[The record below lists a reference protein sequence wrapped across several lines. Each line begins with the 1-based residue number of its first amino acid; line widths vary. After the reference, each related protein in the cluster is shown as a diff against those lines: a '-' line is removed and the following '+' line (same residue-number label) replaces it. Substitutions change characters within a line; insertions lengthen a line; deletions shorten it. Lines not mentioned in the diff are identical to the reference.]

1 MGIME
6 SLGFGH
12 PHEEDHSAPVV
23 EAPVPTPPMESGE
36 AVATAATTGETTE
49 SVEPAHMD
57 MAGAGPATVDLSNM
71 PVHPAETSGEATD
84 GSDVNEGEVPQTEAV
99 SVTVE
104 GGESSETESAPNET
118 ETAVSVNAG
127 EFTTAVPPASVE
139 NDSPT
144 VEVSSDSSAD
154 SGTFTQTESET
165 VESADASN
173 DAGVDTSTQTEGE
186 MVKSTDTGQ
195 DASDSA
201 LDQLAAWQKSDAVG
215 GVDAGPEDTPKADD
229 TEVVV
234 APEVTPTEGDS
245 AVQPEAVEV
254 EEKADD
260 FAAKLEA
267 DAADEVAAIDAEV
280 AKAQPEIHA
289 MGGEI
294 ATEEPELPANTEKA
308 EKEPAAVVED
318 APFPAPPVE
327 LESTETSASVE
338 DAEPSQ
344 EQADTDP
351 SEIVGGGDVHLD
363 RAEYVVSE
371 PDAENTETSTDDTE
385 KSEVVDI
392 AAVREKIAKTRNA
405 LDELEE
411 LLGKAA

>member
-1 MGIME
+1 
-6 SLGFGH
+6 
-12 PHEEDHSAPVV
+12 
-23 EAPVPTPPMESGE
+23 MESGE

-84 GSDVNEGEVPQTEAV
+84 GSDVDEGEVPQTEAV

-104 GGESSETESAPNET
+104 GGESSEAESAPDT
-118 ETAVSVNAG
+118 AETAVSVNAG

-144 VEVSSDSSAD
+144 VDISS
-154 SGTFTQTESET
+154 G
-165 VESADASN
+165 N
-173 DAGVDTSTQTEGE
+173 NAGVDTSTQTEGE

-229 TEVVV
+229 AEVVV
-234 APEVTPTEGDS
+234 APEVTQTEDD
-245 AVQPEAVEV
+245 VTTQPEAVEV

-294 ATEEPELPANTEKA
+294 ATEEPELPANTEKT

-338 DAEPSQ
+338 DVEPSQ

-363 RAEYVVSE
+363 RAEYVVPES
-371 PDAENTETSTDDTE
+371 DTE
-385 KSEVVDI
+385 KTEASGNGSEKAEVVDI
-392 AAVREKIAKTRNA
+392 AAVRENIAKTRKA
-405 LDELEE
+405 LDELEGS
-411 LLGKAA
+411 LGKAA

>member
-12 PHEEDHSAPVV
+12 PHEEEQSAPVV

-144 VEVSSDSSAD
+144 VDISS
-154 SGTFTQTESET
+154 G
-165 VESADASN
+165 N
-173 DAGVDTSTQTEGE
+173 NAGVDTSTQTEGE

-371 PDAENTETSTDDTE
+371 SDTE
-385 KSEVVDI
+385 KTEASGDGSEKAEVVDI
-392 AAVREKIAKTRNA
+392 AAVRENIAKTRKA
-405 LDELEE
+405 LDELEGS
-411 LLGKAA
+411 LGKAA

>member
-23 EAPVPTPPMESGE
+23 EAPVPPMETGE
-36 AVATAATTGETTE
+36 AVAAAATTGETTE

-57 MAGAGPATVDLSNM
+57 MAGAGPATVDLSDM
-71 PVHPAETSGEATD
+71 PVHPAKTGGEATD
-84 GSDVNEGEVPQTEAV
+84 GSDNSEGEAPQAEAV
-99 SVTVE
+99 SVTVG
-104 GGESSETESAPNET
+104 GGESSEAESASDAAET
-118 ETAVSVNAG
+118 TVPVSAG
-127 EFTTAVPPASVE
+127 EFTTAVPPTSVE
-139 NDSPT
+139 NDSPA

-154 SGTFTQTESET
+154 SGTFTQTESEA
-165 VESADASN
+165 VESADESD
-173 DAGVDTSTQTEGE
+173 DAG
-186 MVKSTDTGQ
+186 
-195 DASDSA
+195 DSA

-215 GVDAGPEDTPKADD
+215 GADNGHEDTPKAD
-229 TEVVV
+229 EAEAAV
-234 APEVTPTEGDS
+234 APEVTQTEGDS
-245 AVQPEAVEV
+245 TTQSEVVEP

-294 ATEEPELPANTEKA
+294 AAEDPELPVDAEKA
-308 EKEPAAVVED
+308 EEEPAAEVED

-327 LESTETSASVE
+327 VGLGSTEAPAAVE
-338 DAEPSQ
+338 GAEPSQ
-344 EQADTDP
+344 EQTHANP

-371 PDAENTETSTDDTE
+371 SDAENTETLADATE

-392 AAVREKIAKTRNA
+392 EAVRENIAKTRKA

-411 LLGKAA
+411 SLGKAA

>member
-23 EAPVPTPPMESGE
+23 EAPGPTPPMESGE

-144 VEVSSDSSAD
+144 VDISS
-154 SGTFTQTESET
+154 G
-165 VESADASN
+165 N
-173 DAGVDTSTQTEGE
+173 NAGVDTSTQTEGE

-229 TEVVV
+229 AEVVV
-234 APEVTPTEGDS
+234 APEVTQTEDD
-245 AVQPEAVEV
+245 VTTQPEAVEV
-254 EEKADD
+254 EERADD

-294 ATEEPELPANTEKA
+294 ATEEPELPANTEKT

-338 DAEPSQ
+338 DVEPSQ
-344 EQADTDP
+344 EQAGTDP

-363 RAEYVVSE
+363 RAEYVVPES
-371 PDAENTETSTDDTE
+371 DTE
-385 KSEVVDI
+385 KTEAPGDGAEKAEVVDI
-392 AAVREKIAKTRNA
+392 AAVRENIAKTRKV

-411 LLGKAA
+411 SLGKAA

>member
-12 PHEEDHSAPVV
+12 PHGEDQSAPVV
-23 EAPVPTPPMESGE
+23 EAPTPPMETGE
-36 AVATAATTGETTE
+36 AVAAAATTGETTE

-57 MAGAGPATVDLSNM
+57 MAGAGPATVDLSDM

-84 GSDVNEGEVPQTEAV
+84 EPDNNEGEAPQAEAV
-99 SVTVE
+99 SVAVG
-104 GGESSETESAPNET
+104 GGESSEAESASDAVET
-118 ETAVSVNAG
+118 TVPASAG
-127 EFTTAVPPASVE
+127 EFTTAVPPADVE
-139 NDSPT
+139 NDSPA

-154 SGTFTQTESET
+154 TGTFTQTEGET

-173 DAGVDTSTQTEGE
+173 DAG
-186 MVKSTDTGQ
+186 
-195 DASDSA
+195 DSA
-201 LDQLAAWQKSDAVG
+201 LDQLVAWQKSDAVG
-215 GVDAGPEDTPKADD
+215 GADNGHENTPKADD
-229 TEVVV
+229 AEAVV
-234 APEVTPTEGDS
+234 ASEVTQMEGDS
-245 AVQPEAVEV
+245 TTQSEAVGP

-294 ATEEPELPANTEKA
+294 AAEEPELPTDTEKA
-308 EKEPAAVVED
+308 EEEPVAAVED
-318 APFPAPPVE
+318 APFPAPPVD
-327 LESTETSASVE
+327 LESTATRAAVE

-344 EQADTDP
+344 EQADADP

-371 PDAENTETSTDDTE
+371 SDAENTETSADATE

-392 AAVREKIAKTRNA
+392 EAVRENIAKTRKA

-411 LLGKAA
+411 SLGKAA

>member
-71 PVHPAETSGEATD
+71 PVHPAETSDEATN
-84 GSDVNEGEVPQTEAV
+84 GSDVIEGEVPQTEAV

-104 GGESSETESAPNET
+104 GGESSETESASNET
-118 ETAVSVNAG
+118 EAAVSVNAG

-144 VEVSSDSSAD
+144 VDISS
-154 SGTFTQTESET
+154 G
-165 VESADASN
+165 N

-229 TEVVV
+229 AEVVV
-234 APEVTPTEGDS
+234 APEVTQTEDD
-245 AVQPEAVEV
+245 VTTQPEAVEV
-254 EEKADD
+254 EERADD

-294 ATEEPELPANTEKA
+294 ATEEPELPANTEKT

-327 LESTETSASVE
+327 LESTETSVLVE
-338 DAEPSQ
+338 DVEPSQ

-363 RAEYVVSE
+363 RAEYVVPES
-371 PDAENTETSTDDTE
+371 DTE
-385 KSEVVDI
+385 KTEAPGDGSEKAEVVDI
-392 AAVREKIAKTRNA
+392 AAVRENIAKTRKA
-405 LDELEE
+405 LDELDES
-411 LLGKAA
+411 LGKAA

>member
-12 PHEEDHSAPVV
+12 PHEEEQSAPVV

-71 PVHPAETSGEATD
+71 PVHPAETSGEAAD

-144 VEVSSDSSAD
+144 VDISS
-154 SGTFTQTESET
+154 G
-165 VESADASN
+165 N
-173 DAGVDTSTQTEGE
+173 NAGVDTSTQTEGE

-294 ATEEPELPANTEKA
+294 ATEEPELPANTEKT

-338 DAEPSQ
+338 DVEPSQ

-363 RAEYVVSE
+363 RAEYVVPES
-371 PDAENTETSTDDTE
+371 DTE
-385 KSEVVDI
+385 KTEASGNGSEKAEVVDI
-392 AAVREKIAKTRNA
+392 AAVRENIAKTRKA
-405 LDELEE
+405 LDELDES
-411 LLGKAA
+411 LGKAA

>member
-104 GGESSETESAPNET
+104 GGESSEAESAPNT
-118 ETAVSVNAG
+118 AETAVSVNAG

-144 VEVSSDSSAD
+144 VDISS
-154 SGTFTQTESET
+154 GK
-165 VESADASN
+165 

-229 TEVVV
+229 AEVVV
-234 APEVTPTEGDS
+234 APEVTQTEDDS
-245 AVQPEAVEV
+245 ATQPEAVEV

-294 ATEEPELPANTEKA
+294 ATEEPELPANTEKT

-338 DAEPSQ
+338 DVEPSQ

-363 RAEYVVSE
+363 RAEYVVPES
-371 PDAENTETSTDDTE
+371 DTE
-385 KSEVVDI
+385 KTEAPGDGSEKAEVVDI
-392 AAVREKIAKTRNA
+392 AAVRENIAKTRKA
-405 LDELEE
+405 LDELDES
-411 LLGKAA
+411 LGKAA

>member
-23 EAPVPTPPMESGE
+23 EVPAPTPPMENGE
-36 AVATAATTGETTE
+36 AVAAAAVTGETTE

-57 MAGAGPATVDLSNM
+57 MAGAGPATVDLSDM
-71 PVHPAETSGEATD
+71 PVHPAKTSGEATHGLD
-84 GSDVNEGEVPQTEAV
+84 NSEGEAPQTEAV
-99 SVTVE
+99 SVTVG
-104 GGESSETESAPNET
+104 GGESSEAESASDAAET
-118 ETAVSVNAG
+118 TVPVSAG
-127 EFTTAVPPASVE
+127 EFTTAVPPTSVE
-139 NDSPT
+139 NDSSA
-144 VEVSSDSSAD
+144 VKISSGNDVDSDTSN
-154 SGTFTQTESET
+154 QTEGET
-165 VESADASN
+165 IESADASN
-173 DAGVDTSTQTEGE
+173 DAG
-186 MVKSTDTGQ
+186 
-195 DASDSA
+195 DSA

-215 GVDAGPEDTPKADD
+215 GTDNGHEDTPKADD
-229 TEVVV
+229 AEAVV
-234 APEVTPTEGDS
+234 APEVTQTEGDS
-245 AVQPEAVEV
+245 TTQPEAVGPEG
-254 EEKADD
+254 KADD

-294 ATEEPELPANTEKA
+294 AAEDPELPADAEKA
-308 EKEPAAVVED
+308 EEEPAAAVED

-327 LESTETSASVE
+327 VGLESTETPAAVE
-338 DAEPSQ
+338 DVEPSQ
-344 EQADTDP
+344 EKTDADP

-371 PDAENTETSTDDTE
+371 SDTENTETSADDTE

-392 AAVREKIAKTRNA
+392 AAVREKIAKTRKA

-411 LLGKAA
+411 SLGKAA

>member
-23 EAPVPTPPMESGE
+23 EAPVPPMETGE
-36 AVATAATTGETTE
+36 AVAAAATTGETTE

-71 PVHPAETSGEATD
+71 PVHPAETSDEATN

-104 GGESSETESAPNET
+104 GGESSETESASDVAET
-118 ETAVSVNAG
+118 TVPVSAG

-144 VEVSSDSSAD
+144 VDISS
-154 SGTFTQTESET
+154 G
-165 VESADASN
+165 N

-294 ATEEPELPANTEKA
+294 ATEEPELPANTEKT

-338 DAEPSQ
+338 DVEPSQ

-363 RAEYVVSE
+363 RAEYVVPES
-371 PDAENTETSTDDTE
+371 DTE
-385 KSEVVDI
+385 KTDEASGNGSEKAEVVDI
-392 AAVREKIAKTRNA
+392 AAVRENIAKTRKA
-405 LDELEE
+405 LDELDES
-411 LLGKAA
+411 LGKAA

>member
-23 EAPVPTPPMESGE
+23 EAPLPPMETGE
-36 AVATAATTGETTE
+36 AVAAAATTGETTE

-57 MAGAGPATVDLSNM
+57 MAGAGPATVDLSGM
-71 PVHPAETSGEATD
+71 PVHPAKTSGEATHGPD
-84 GSDVNEGEVPQTEAV
+84 NSEGEAPQAEAV
-99 SVTVE
+99 NVTVG
-104 GGESSETESAPNET
+104 GGESSEAESASDVAET
-118 ETAVSVNAG
+118 TVPVSAG
-127 EFTTAVPPASVE
+127 EFTTAVSPADVE
-139 NDSPT
+139 NDSHA
-144 VEVSSDSSAD
+144 VEVSSDSGAD
-154 SGTFTQTESET
+154 SGTFTQAESET

-173 DAGVDTSTQTEGE
+173 DAG
-186 MVKSTDTGQ
+186 
-195 DASDSA
+195 DSA

-215 GVDAGPEDTPKADD
+215 GADNGHEDIPKAD
-229 TEVVV
+229 EAEAAV
-234 APEVTPTEGDS
+234 APEVTQTVGDS
-245 AVQPEAVEV
+245 TTQSEVVEP

-294 ATEEPELPANTEKA
+294 AAEDPELPADAEKA
-308 EKEPAAVVED
+308 EEEPAAVED

-327 LESTETSASVE
+327 LELGSTETPAVVE

-344 EQADTDP
+344 EKTDADP
-351 SEIVGGGDVHLD
+351 SEIVGGSDVHLD

-371 PDAENTETSTDDTE
+371 SDAENTETSADDTE

-392 AAVREKIAKTRNA
+392 EAVRENIAKTRKA

-411 LLGKAA
+411 SLGKAA